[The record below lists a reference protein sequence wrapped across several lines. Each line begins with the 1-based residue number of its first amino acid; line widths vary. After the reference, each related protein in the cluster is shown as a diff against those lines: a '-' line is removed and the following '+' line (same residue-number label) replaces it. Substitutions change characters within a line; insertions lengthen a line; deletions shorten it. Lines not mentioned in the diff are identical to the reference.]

1 MTIKI
6 SQLGTLT
13 ALAGNTL
20 IPVVESTSTGF
31 SSKKIQAS
39 ALRSFFANLATGG
52 DSANLRIN
60 SDLIPSASGT
70 YDLGSASSPYA
81 AFYLTGTLTSSGVIQ
96 NTSNIQSQS
105 TTTGALLVQG
115 GVGVTGNINAQ
126 NIAAISLTG
135 TLTTPNQPNITGV
148 GVITSGTWQGMS
160 ITNAYLANS
169 GLTINGTSV
178 SLGGTATI
186 TANAATLTGIALNST
201 VVGSSLTSV
210 GNLTSLNASGN
221 ISTTGNVVAA
231 KFYGDGSSLTGVV
244 GIGTL
249 GSLSVTGNI
258 TAGGFNGAH
267 YGSGAGLT
275 SIPNGALT
283 NSSLTVNGTAISL
296 GGSATVTANAQTLTG
311 TALNSTVVNSSLT
324 SVGNIA
330 SGTWSATPIQNA
342 YLANNSLTIN
352 GTGVSLGGTA
362 TVTANAQTL
371 TGTVLNN
378 TVVSSSL
385 TSVGNLTSLSARGA
399 ITTTGNVSAAYFIG
413 DGSQLTNVPASA
425 LIGTA
430 SSIAVSGNITAGNVS
445 AAKLTGTLTTASQTN
460 ITAVG
465 NIVTGTWSATP
476 IQNAY
481 LANNSLTING
491 TGVSLG
497 GTATVTANAQTL
509 TGTVLNSTVVAS
521 SLTSVGNLTALSA
534 SGNIS
539 TTGNI
544 IATKFYGDGSSLTG
558 VVATGIGNLT
568 SITVGNITN
577 ANANGVGNIGSST
590 NSFNTIFA
598 RATSA
603 QYADIAECYLADAAY
618 TPGTVLEFGGKF
630 EVTESTDESQRIA
643 GVVSTNPAYVMNDQ
657 LQGQHVVQVAL
668 LGRVPCRVRGKIFK
682 GDFMVAGGSG
692 YARPTAYPK
701 FGTVIGKALED
712 FDGVDGIIEIVVG
725 RL

>member
-6 SQLGTLT
+6 SQLGTLS

-20 IPVVESTSTGF
+20 IPVVESTGTGF
-31 SSKKIQAS
+31 TSKKIQAS
-39 ALRSFFANLATGG
+39 TLRNFFANLATGG

-60 SDLIPSASGT
+60 SDLIPSAVGT
-70 YDLGSASSPYA
+70 YNLGSAGSPYA
-81 AFYLTGTLTSSGVIQ
+81 GIYLSGTLNSTGVIQ

-105 TTTGALLVQG
+105 TTTGALVVQG
-115 GVGVTGNINAQ
+115 GIGVTGNINAQ
-126 NIAAISLTG
+126 SVVATSLTG
-135 TLTTPNQPNITGV
+135 TLATPNQPNITGV

-169 GLTINGTSV
+169 SLTINGTSV
-178 SLGGTATI
+178 SLGGTATV
-186 TANAATLTGIALNST
+186 TANAATLTG
-201 VVGSSLTSV
+201 
-210 GNLTSLNASGN
+210 
-221 ISTTGNVVAA
+221 
-231 KFYGDGSSLTGVV
+231 
-244 GIGTL
+244 
-249 GSLSVTGNI
+249 
-258 TAGGFNGAH
+258 
-267 YGSGAGLT
+267 
-275 SIPNGALT
+275 
-283 NSSLTVNGTAISL
+283 
-296 GGSATVTANAQTLTG
+296 
-311 TALNSTVVNSSLT
+311 TALNS
-324 SVGNIA
+324 
-330 SGTWSATPIQNA
+330 
-342 YLANNSLTIN
+342 
-352 GTGVSLGGTA
+352 
-362 TVTANAQTL
+362 
-371 TGTVLNN
+371 

-385 TSVGNLTSLSARGA
+385 TSVGNLTSLSANGN
-399 ITTTGNVSAAYFIG
+399 ISTTGNVIAAYFIG
-413 DGSQLTNVPASA
+413 DGSQLINVPASA
-425 LIGTA
+425 LTGTA
-430 SSIAVSGNITAGNVS
+430 SSIAVSGNISAGNIS
-445 AAKLTGTLTTASQTN
+445 ATKLTGTLTTASQTN
-460 ITAVG
+460 ITALG
-465 NIVTGTWSATP
+465 NIVAGTWSATP

-481 LANNSLTING
+481 LANSSITING
-491 TGVSLG
+491 SAISLGGSVTINTSASGLTGNTLNSTIVNSSLTSVGNVVTGTWSASPIQNAYLANSSLTVNGTSVSLG
-497 GTATVTANAQTL
+497 GSATVTANAATL
-509 TGTVLNSTVVAS
+509 TGTTLNSTVVAS

-539 TTGNI
+539 TTGNVV
-544 IATKFYGDGSSLTG
+544 AVKFYGDGSALTG

-643 GVVSTNPAYVMNDQ
+643 GVVSTSPAYVMNDQ

-712 FDGVDGIIEIVVG
+712 FDGVDGVIEIVVG

>member
-6 SQLGTLT
+6 SQLGTLS

-20 IPVVESTSTGF
+20 IPVVESTGTGF
-31 SSKKIQAS
+31 TSKKIQAS
-39 ALRSFFANLATGG
+39 TLRNFFANLATGG

-60 SDLIPSASGT
+60 SDLIPSAAGT
-70 YDLGSASSPYA
+70 YNLGSAGSPYA
-81 AFYLTGTLTSSGVIQ
+81 EFYLSGTLNSTGVIQ

-105 TTTGALLVQG
+105 TTTGALVVQG

-126 NIAAISLTG
+126 SVAATSLTG

-160 ITNAYLANS
+160 ITNTYLANS
-169 GLTINGTSV
+169 SLTINGTSV
-178 SLGGTATI
+178 SLGG
-186 TANAATLTGIALNST
+186 
-201 VVGSSLTSV
+201 
-210 GNLTSLNASGN
+210 
-221 ISTTGNVVAA
+221 
-231 KFYGDGSSLTGVV
+231 
-244 GIGTL
+244 
-249 GSLSVTGNI
+249 
-258 TAGGFNGAH
+258 
-267 YGSGAGLT
+267 
-275 SIPNGALT
+275 
-283 NSSLTVNGTAISL
+283 
-296 GGSATVTANAQTLTG
+296 SATVTANAATLTG
-311 TALNSTVVNSSLT
+311 TALNSTVV
-324 SVGNIA
+324 A
-330 SGTWSATPIQNA
+330 
-342 YLANNSLTIN
+342 
-352 GTGVSLGGTA
+352 
-362 TVTANAQTL
+362 
-371 TGTVLNN
+371 
-378 TVVSSSL
+378 SSL

-399 ITTTGNVSAAYFIG
+399 ITTTGNISAAYFIG

-445 AAKLTGTLTTASQTN
+445 ATRLTGTLTTASQTN

-481 LANNSLTING
+481 LANSSITING
-491 TGVSLG
+491 AAVSLG
-497 GTATVTANAQTL
+497 GSVVIDTSATGLTGNTLNSNIANSNLTSVGTLTSLTVSGNITAGNVSATNLTGALTTAAQPNITSMGNLTALSASGNIITTGNVIAAKFYGDGSQLTGLPANYGNTQVAAYLPTYAGNIGGTVTTTAQPRI
-509 TGTVLNSTVVAS
+509 
-521 SLTSVGNLTALSA
+521 TSVGNLTALSA

-539 TTGNI
+539 TTGNVV
-544 IATKFYGDGSSLTG
+544 AAKFYGDGSALTG
-558 VVATGIGNLT
+558 VVATGIGNLS
-568 SITVGNITN
+568 SITVGNIIN
-577 ANANGVGNIGSST
+577 ANTNGVGNIGTST

-643 GVVSTNPAYVMNDQ
+643 GVVSTSPAYVMNDQ

-712 FDGVDGIIEIVVG
+712 FDGVDGVIEIVVG

>member
-6 SQLGTLT
+6 SQLGTLS

-20 IPVVESTSTGF
+20 IPVVESTGTGF
-31 SSKKIQAS
+31 TSKKIQAS

-60 SDLIPSASGT
+60 SDLIPSAAGT
-70 YDLGSASSPYA
+70 YNLGSAGSPYA
-81 AFYLTGTLTSSGVIQ
+81 GIYLSGTLNSTGIIQ

-105 TTTGALLVQG
+105 TTTGALVVQG

-126 NIAAISLTG
+126 SVVATSLTG
-135 TLTTPNQPNITGV
+135 TLATPNQPNITGV

-169 GLTINGTSV
+169 SLTINGTSV
-178 SLGGTATI
+178 SLGGTATV
-186 TANAATLTGIALNST
+186 TANAATLTGAALNST
-201 VVGSSLTSV
+201 VV
-210 GNLTSLNASGN
+210 A
-221 ISTTGNVVAA
+221 
-231 KFYGDGSSLTGVV
+231 
-244 GIGTL
+244 
-249 GSLSVTGNI
+249 
-258 TAGGFNGAH
+258 
-267 YGSGAGLT
+267 
-275 SIPNGALT
+275 
-283 NSSLTVNGTAISL
+283 
-296 GGSATVTANAQTLTG
+296 
-311 TALNSTVVNSSLT
+311 
-324 SVGNIA
+324 
-330 SGTWSATPIQNA
+330 
-342 YLANNSLTIN
+342 
-352 GTGVSLGGTA
+352 
-362 TVTANAQTL
+362 
-371 TGTVLNN
+371 
-378 TVVSSSL
+378 SSL
-385 TSVGNLTSLSARGA
+385 TSVGNLTSLSANGN
-399 ITTTGNVSAAYFIG
+399 ISTTGNVIAAYFIG

-425 LIGTA
+425 LTGTA
-430 SSIAVSGNITAGNVS
+430 SSIAVSGNISAGNIS
-445 AAKLTGTLTTASQTN
+445 ATRLTGTLTTASQTN
-460 ITAVG
+460 ITALG
-465 NIVTGTWSATP
+465 NVVTGVWSATP

-481 LANNSLTING
+481 LANSSITVNDTA
-491 TGVSLG
+491 VSLG
-497 GTATVTANAQTL
+497 GSATVTANAATL

-521 SLTSVGNLTALSA
+521 SLTSVGNITTGTWSGSVIQPAYIATLNQTTTGSAASLTTSRNINGVAFNGTADITVTANAATLTGATLNATVVASSLTSVGNLTALTA

-539 TTGNI
+539 TTGNVV
-544 IATKFYGDGSSLTG
+544 AVKFYGDGSALTG
-558 VVATGIGNLT
+558 VVATGIGNLS

-577 ANANGVGNIGSST
+577 ANTNGVGNIGSST

-643 GVVSTNPAYVMNDQ
+643 GVVSTSPAYVMNDQ

-712 FDGVDGIIEIVVG
+712 FDGVDGVIEIVVG

>member
-6 SQLGTLT
+6 SQLGTLST
-13 ALAGNTL
+13 LAGNTL
-20 IPVVESTSTGF
+20 IPVVESTGTGF
-31 SSKKIQAS
+31 TSKKIQAS

-60 SDLIPSASGT
+60 SDLIPSAAGT
-70 YDLGSASSPYA
+70 YNLGSAGSPYA
-81 AFYLTGTLTSSGVIQ
+81 DFYLSGTLATSSVIQ

-105 TTTGALLVQG
+105 TTTGALVVQG

-126 NIAAISLTG
+126 SVAATSLTG
-135 TLTTPNQPNITGV
+135 TLATPNQPNITGV

-160 ITNAYLANS
+160 ITNTYLANS
-169 GLTINGTSV
+169 SLTINGTSV
-178 SLGGTATI
+178 SLGGI
-186 TANAATLTGIALNST
+186 
-201 VVGSSLTSV
+201 
-210 GNLTSLNASGN
+210 
-221 ISTTGNVVAA
+221 
-231 KFYGDGSSLTGVV
+231 
-244 GIGTL
+244 
-249 GSLSVTGNI
+249 
-258 TAGGFNGAH
+258 
-267 YGSGAGLT
+267 
-275 SIPNGALT
+275 
-283 NSSLTVNGTAISL
+283 
-296 GGSATVTANAQTLTG
+296 ATVTANAATLTG
-311 TALNSTVVNSSLT
+311 TALNSTVV
-324 SVGNIA
+324 A
-330 SGTWSATPIQNA
+330 
-342 YLANNSLTIN
+342 
-352 GTGVSLGGTA
+352 
-362 TVTANAQTL
+362 
-371 TGTVLNN
+371 
-378 TVVSSSL
+378 SSL

-399 ITTTGNVSAAYFIG
+399 ITTTGNISAAYFIG

-445 AAKLTGTLTTASQTN
+445 ATRLTGTLTTASQTN

-481 LANNSLTING
+481 LANSSITING
-491 TGVSLG
+491 TAVSLG
-497 GTATVTANAQTL
+497 GSATVTANAATL
-509 TGTVLNSTVVAS
+509 TGTTLNATVVASSLTSVGNITSGTWSGSVIQPAYIATLNQNTTGSAASLTTSRNINGVAFNGTADITVTANAATLTGTTLNSTVVAS

-539 TTGNI
+539 TTGNV
-544 IATKFYGDGSSLTG
+544 IAAKYYGDGSSLTG

-577 ANANGVGNIGSST
+577 ANTNGVGNIGSST